1 MSSVEMSPVL
11 AQMQALNAKTRLINQ
26 DNAAPKADFGELLQQ
41 SVEMVSRTQSDAT
54 ALKRSFQSGDAGVEL
69 PEVMIAVQKA
79 SLSFEAMKQVRNQ
92 LLTAYK
98 DISSMQV

>member
-1 MSSVEMSPVL
+1 MSGVEMSPVL
-11 AQMQALNAKTRLINQ
+11 AQMQALTAKTRLVQQ
-26 DNAAPKADFGELLQQ
+26 DAEVPKADFGQLLEQ
-41 SVEMVSRTQSDAT
+41 SIEMVNKTQADAT
-54 ALKRSFQSGDAGVEL
+54 ALKRSFQAGDAGVEL

-79 SLSFEAMKQVRNQ
+79 SLSFEAMKQVRNK